1 MQCPSFLP
9 PFSKTHSMAE
19 AEEAG
24 QPGEG
29 RRTDGGTG
37 GDYWLP
43 FRSSSSNPPCTCHG
57 RMKRG
62 GEGMGLLTVLSSPAL
77 RSVVGGELFPWKKR
91 GGGKKRKL
99 EGERRQRAKT
109 GLAISSETRY
119 LTPPLPRLSRRR
131 ISNPCWAKTRLTPSL
146 ASELPVCHYTK

>member
-91 GGGKKRKL
+91 GGGQEEEIGRRAATKGQNRTCNLFRDPIPNPSPDCLAAGYRILAGRKL
-99 EGERRQRAKT
+99 
-109 GLAISSETRY
+109 
-119 LTPPLPRLSRRR
+119 
-131 ISNPCWAKTRLTPSL
+131 
-146 ASELPVCHYTK
+146 ASPHP